1 MSGEEDMEFQD
12 AAHRLSIYLT
22 HEEYQMLVELRGVLG
37 KRNGRGKVSQSD
49 VVAVAIRRM
58 HKELVEGKE
67 D

>member
-1 MSGEEDMEFQD
+1 MEFQA
-12 AAHRLSIYLT
+12 AAHRLSVYLT
-22 HEEYQMLVELRGVLG
+22 REEYEMLVELRTVMR
-37 KRNGRGKVSQSD
+37 KENGRGKVSQSD

>member
-1 MSGEEDMEFQD
+1 MEFQD

-22 HEEYQMLVELRGVLG
+22 HEEYVMVVQLRTVMR
-37 KRNGRGKVSQSD
+37 KENGRGKVSQSD

-67 D
+67 E